1 MLCIYIYQSY
11 IEAVLRDTCLHVTT
25 CVLFSIFSMS
35 PDPELEGNHLK
46 GSPSL
51 SHPPASI
58 DPAEPGMV
66 EKIQRIF
73 VQLMTVTGSIL
84 AWCSFCYLSTVNCRE
99 DENL

>member
-1 MLCIYIYQSY
+1 MYISKA
-11 IEAVLRDTCLHVTT
+11 ILKKSLEMPFSILRCV
-25 CVLFSIFSMS
+25 VLFSIFSMS
-35 PDPELEGNHLK
+35 PDPELEETHLK

-58 DPAEPGMV
+58 DPAKPGVV

-84 AWCSFCYLSTVNCRE
+84 AWCSFCSLSTVNCSE
-99 DENL
+99 THIAG